1 MSHLVTKIACVSA
14 GLVIAAL
21 AAGSAIAAKP
31 IAGSKPQPAKQSLSV
46 KQKND
51 MAAAMARRGKQK
63 AAPKTM
69 AEAEATMEVS
79 GGVTIVE
86 VPEEVYNYLTA
97 TRDAHGKMR
106 VSDTNATGHSHAAAV
121 EAANEN

>member
-1 MSHLVTKIACVSA
+1 MSHLFTKIACVSA

-46 KQKND
+46 KQKNEL
-51 MAAAMARRGKQK
+51 AAAMARSKQK

-69 AEAEATMEVS
+69 AKAEATMEVS
-79 GGVTIVE
+79 GGVTIIE
-86 VPEEVYNYLTA
+86 VPEDLYNYLTA
-97 TRDAHGKMR
+97 TPDAHGKMR
-106 VSDTNATGHSHAAAV
+106 VRDTNAAGHSNAAAV
-121 EAANEN
+121 EATHEN